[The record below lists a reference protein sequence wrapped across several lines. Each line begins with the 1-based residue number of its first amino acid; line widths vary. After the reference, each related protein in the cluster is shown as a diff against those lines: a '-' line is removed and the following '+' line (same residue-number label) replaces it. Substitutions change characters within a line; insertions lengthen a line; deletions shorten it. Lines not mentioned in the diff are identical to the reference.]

1 MAFMEAV
8 LSFVPKIHENRLI
21 EMKSV
26 EIRKLKKVYPIVKGY
41 RELFFHPFRKKG
53 TTALRG
59 IDLEVESGQCFCL
72 MGPNG
77 AGKTTLIKILSALV
91 LPDDGKVF
99 INGYDLEK
107 ETDEVKKQ
115 IGFAL
120 SEERSFYWRLTG
132 FQNLDFFAALNDI
145 PLSKRKDKIKEVLQ
159 LVGLEN
165 AAERRFN
172 TYSTGMRQMMAIAR
186 ALLTDPNILFVD
198 EPTRSLDPV
207 AAHKIRKFL
216 RKEMVE
222 SQGKTVFWATHDL
235 SEAQEF
241 AHSLAIIAEGQI
253 RAQGTVTRLTDQG
266 KRSLQKV
273 YEKAVGETLESQQK
287 PWS

>member
-1 MAFMEAV
+1 MKAV
-8 LSFVPKIHENRLI
+8 EV
-21 EMKSV
+21 KS
-26 EIRKLKKVYPIVKGY
+26 LKKVYPMVKGY
-41 RELFFHPFRKKG
+41 RELLFHPFRKKG
-53 TTALRG
+53 ITALRG

-132 FQNLDFFAALNDI
+132 FQNLDFFAALNNI
-145 PLSKRKDKIKEVLQ
+145 PLSKRKDKIKKVLQ
-159 LVGLEN
+159 LVGLEK

-186 ALLTDPNILFVD
+186 ALLTDPDILFVD

-207 AAHKIRKFL
+207 AAQKIRKFL

-222 SQGKTVFWATHDL
+222 NQGKTVFWATHDL

-241 AHSLAIIAEGQI
+241 SHSLAIISEGQI

>member
-1 MAFMEAV
+1 MKA
-8 LSFVPKIHENRLI
+8 I
-21 EMKSV
+21 EIK
-26 EIRKLKKVYPIVKGY
+26 KLKKVYPIVKGY
-41 RELFFHPFRKKG
+41 RELLFHPFRKKG

-99 INGYDLEK
+99 INGYDLEQ

-159 LVGLEN
+159 LVGLEK

-186 ALLTDPNILFVD
+186 ALLTDPDILFVD

-207 AAHKIRKFL
+207 AAQKIRKFL

-222 SQGKTVFWATHDL
+222 NQGKTVFWATHDL
-235 SEAQEF
+235 TETQEF

-253 RAQGTVTRLTDQG
+253 RAQGTVTRLTGQG
-266 KRSLQKV
+266 KRSLKKV